1 MSELI
6 SEAIK
11 DSFRSDAADIKAL
24 EDTRNESSYSREDL
38 LKDTTMKIILLLITA
53 SAACLI
59 PACSS
64 NQGSGAVPAPEVAAL
79 NKIPLARPHP
89 TGKKNMVISPYR
101 PYNII
106 DVKGYRKGDIAGDP
120 STAKT
125 DPKTG
130 KIIESTAKYF
140 RIP

>member
-1 MSELI
+1 
-6 SEAIK
+6 
-11 DSFRSDAADIKAL
+11 
-24 EDTRNESSYSREDL
+24 
-38 LKDTTMKIILLLITA
+38 MKIILLLITA
-53 SAACLI
+53 SAACLL
-59 PACSS
+59 PSCAPER
-64 NQGSGAVPAPEVAAL
+64 GSGSVPAPEVAEL
-79 NKIPLARPHP
+79 SKIPFARPHP
-89 TGKKNMVISPYR
+89 TGQKNMVISPYR

>member
-1 MSELI
+1 
-6 SEAIK
+6 
-11 DSFRSDAADIKAL
+11 
-24 EDTRNESSYSREDL
+24 
-38 LKDTTMKIILLLITA
+38 MKTILFLITA

-59 PACSS
+59 PACSPD
-64 NQGSGAVPAPEVAAL
+64 QGSGSVPAPEVTEL
-79 NKIPLARPHP
+79 SSIPVARPHP
-89 TGKKNMVISPYR
+89 TGQKNMVISPYR